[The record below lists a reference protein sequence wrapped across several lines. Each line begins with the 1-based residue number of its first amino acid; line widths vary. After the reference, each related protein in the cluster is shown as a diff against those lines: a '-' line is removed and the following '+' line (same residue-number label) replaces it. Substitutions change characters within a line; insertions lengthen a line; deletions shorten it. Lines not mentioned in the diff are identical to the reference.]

1 MTRDLSAFE
10 RASLRW
16 LTRLRFTAGFA
27 KVLVTVVWIRAS
39 GTSVGRLPCAFDL
52 YTQITRS
59 RYNEKRTDP
68 KEFQLCIGWGEGEVR
83 ENFENAAL
91 F

>member
-1 MTRDLSAFE
+1 M
-10 RASLRW
+10 
-16 LTRLRFTAGFA
+16 A
-27 KVLVTVVWIRAS
+27 KVLVTVVWIRAG

-68 KEFQLCIGWGEGEVR
+68 KEFQLCIGWGR
-83 ENFENAAL
+83 EKYEKILKTLHCFKREPRNNTKI
-91 F
+91 